1 MSRGKLHTNL
11 ISVLL
16 AMLTVSALAITA
28 SAAAGDNIALSA
40 SVVDCSGYANDEE
53 LPEFAIDGNIDTKWC
68 SHTQSPTEDASILA
82 YGEGLG
88 WITFDL
94 GEEKYFNKYEVYHAS
109 LCERDFGRT
118 YYNASE
124 WAVLVSNDLTEWNE
138 ISVYSGNTEEVT
150 VVDTELCRARYVRFV
165 IIRAEQ
171 ADSDGNVIRIPEI
184 KIIESDE
191 GGTVTEGGAEDILA
205 AMEQAKAEEDLAFRK
220 SLIAPA
226 IIYCAIASAAA
237 VGVAAMV
244 KLANR
249 KK

>member
-1 MSRGKLHTNL
+1 MKKYICT
-11 ISVLL
+11 IIAAILL
-16 AMLTVSALAITA
+16 AVLAIAA

-53 LPEFAIDGNIDTKWC
+53 LPEFAVDGNIDTKWC
-68 SHTQSPTEDASILA
+68 SHTQTPAEDASILS

-124 WAVLVSNDLTEWNE
+124 WVVLTSNDLSSWTEV
-138 ISVYSGNTEEVT
+138 SRVTGNTEEVT
-150 VVDTELCRARYVRFV
+150 VIDTDLCHARYIRF
-165 IIRAEQ
+165 IILRAEQ

-205 AMEQAKAEEDLAFRK
+205 AMEQARIDEDIAFRK
-220 SLIAPA
+220 SLIGPA

-237 VGVAAMV
+237 AGVAVMV
-244 KLANR
+244 KCSNR
-249 KK
+249 KKPSDNA